1 MKKGRKKTLL
11 TAREEEIMQ
20 MLWSGG
26 PKFVRELVEMHPD
39 PKPHFNT
46 VSTIIRILEEKG
58 FVAHE
63 VVGTSYRYFATCKQE
78 EFRDRTLGS
87 VIKGYF
93 NNSYLGAVSTLI
105 QEEKITVDELK
116 ELIDIIE
123 KQK

>member
-1 MKKGRKKTLL
+1 
-11 TAREEEIMQ
+11 
-20 MLWSGG
+20 
-26 PKFVRELVEMHPD
+26 MHPD